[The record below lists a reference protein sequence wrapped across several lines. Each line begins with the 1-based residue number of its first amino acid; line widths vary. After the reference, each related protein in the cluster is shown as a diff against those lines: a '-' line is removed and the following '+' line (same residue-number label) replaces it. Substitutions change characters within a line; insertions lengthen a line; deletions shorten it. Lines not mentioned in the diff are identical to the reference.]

1 MAGKRIL
8 LAAELSR
15 GSGTVNRLL
24 PLAAALAGRGHDIT
38 LALPPSI
45 SASIAAAGFQVQQAP
60 AWALPPPPGFLAI
73 TYADLLQLSGYA
85 TPGSLNGLLDA
96 WLPIL
101 EQSAPDLLI
110 ADFAP
115 TAMLAARIAGI
126 KKAAV
131 GDGYSLPALAR
142 PMPLLRP
149 WAEIAPGAAADI
161 EGRVLAV
168 IDACLMGR
176 GARGL
181 RALRDLFRDGP
192 NFLCAFQEMD
202 HYPIRADGSWYGEVF
217 MATGGDT
224 VPWPQASGE
233 RIYIDLDARHPAI
246 GPLVAVLDRL
256 GLPTQIQGSGMTEAL
271 AAQISRP
278 SVKVD
283 AGGNRHAL
291 AQSAD
296 IVVCQGADIAIPALL
311 NSKPLL
317 MLPVFVEQMMTLH
330 RVASQGMGHGLS
342 PDSDEAAVDAA
353 LRRLVDDNVCRQHAA
368 NFGRTY
374 DGYHP
379 GIAVDAVA
387 DEIDEILA

>member
-1 MAGKRIL
+1 MAGKHIL

-15 GSGTVNRLL
+15 GTGTINRLL

-45 SASIAAAGFQVQQAP
+45 STSVAAAGIRVKEAP
-60 AWALPPPPGFLAI
+60 VWALPPPPGFLAV

-96 WLPIL
+96 WQPIL
-101 EQSAPDLLI
+101 EQTAPDLLI

-115 TAMLAARIAGI
+115 TAMLAARIG
-126 KKAAV
+126 KVKQAAL
-131 GDGYSLPALAR
+131 GDGYSLPPLVR
-142 PMPLLRP
+142 PLPLLRP
-149 WAEIAPGAAADI
+149 WAEIAPGAAADT

-168 IDACLMGR
+168 IDACLTGR

-192 NFLCAFQEMD
+192 NFLCTFRELD
-202 HYPIRADGSWYGEVF
+202 HYPTRPDGSWYGEVF
-217 MATGGDT
+217 MATGGET
-224 VPWPQASGE
+224 VPWPQAPGE

-246 GPLVAVLDRL
+246 GPLVAVLGRL
-256 GLPTQIQGSGMTEAL
+256 GLPAQVRGSGMSEAQ
-271 AAQISRP
+271 AEQITRP

-283 AGGNRHAL
+283 TGGNRHAL
-291 AQSAD
+291 AQAAD
-296 IVVCQGADIAIPALL
+296 IVVCQGADVAIPALL
-311 NSKPLL
+311 NGKPLL

-353 LRRLVDDNVCRQHAA
+353 LRRLVDDHVCRQHAA

-374 DGYHP
+374 DGYRP
-379 GIAVDAVA
+379 GIAVEAVA
-387 DEIDEILA
+387 DDIEEILV